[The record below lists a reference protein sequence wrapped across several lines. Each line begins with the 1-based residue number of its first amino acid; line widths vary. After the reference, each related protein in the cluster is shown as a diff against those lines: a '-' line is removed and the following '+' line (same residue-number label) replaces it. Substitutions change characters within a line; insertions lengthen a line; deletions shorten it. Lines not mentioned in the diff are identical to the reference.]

1 MKIRELIA
9 ALRGSRR
16 QPERGASQAPQQ
28 RDAVRVRGRESS
40 GLTAEEA
47 QGRRQLLLIAA
58 AVWAPLIVNTL
69 ATGLSALSVGLSVAA
84 VAVTIALV
92 LGWPLGRYIT
102 SAVLALGG
110 LAAIAG
116 AFAHSWPEKWLY
128 ILTFV
133 SWESA
138 AGMLENSS
146 AIDGY
151 EERDEEW

>member
-1 MKIRELIA
+1 M
-9 ALRGSRR
+9 RGG
-16 QPERGASQAPQQ
+16 Q
-28 RDAVRVRGRESS
+28 SS

-47 QGRRQLLLIAA
+47 QGRRQLVFIAA

-84 VAVTIALV
+84 VAVTVALV
-92 LGWPLGRYIT
+92 LGWPLGRHIT
-102 SAVLALGG
+102 SAVLVFGG

-138 AGMLENSS
+138 AGTLENSS
-146 AIDGY
+146 AIDAY